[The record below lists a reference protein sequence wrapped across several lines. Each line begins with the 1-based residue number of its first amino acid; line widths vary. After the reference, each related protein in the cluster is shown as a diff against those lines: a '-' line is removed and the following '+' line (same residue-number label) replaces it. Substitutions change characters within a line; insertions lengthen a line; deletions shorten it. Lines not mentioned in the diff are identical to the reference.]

1 MHSKISIST
10 PVERAKTS
18 MNVMLWLQDN
28 ERSQAW
34 LARQIDIS
42 PEHLNR
48 ILKGHVPLHEDIE
61 NKLMEIIGK

>member
-1 MHSKISIST
+1 MHSKISVST

-48 ILKGHVPLHEDIE
+48 ILNGHVPLHEDIE
-61 NKLMEIIGK
+61 NKLIEIIGK

>member
-1 MHSKISIST
+1 MPPKIVDVLSPIDSI
-10 PVERAKTS
+10 K
-18 MNVMLWLQDN
+18 LWLKYN

-34 LARQIDIS
+34 LARQIGIS

-48 ILKGHVPLHEDIE
+48 ILKGHVPLYEDIE

>member
-1 MHSKISIST
+1 MPSKISIGVDSI
-10 PVERAKTS
+10 K
-18 MNVMLWLQDN
+18 LWLQDN

-48 ILKGHVPLHEDIE
+48 IMKEHVPLHKDIE
-61 NKLMEIIGK
+61 NKLIDFIFFGDK